1 MVVLI
6 VGADVMAEANLVSI
20 VALRER
26 RLVNWTLLN
35 LKWLK
40 VPWVVCMAHN
50 ASMLFKQPSIQHI

>member
-35 LKWLK
+35 LKW
-40 VPWVVCMAHN
+40 
-50 ASMLFKQPSIQHI
+50 F

>member
-26 RLVNWTLLN
+26 RPVN
-35 LKWLK
+35 
-40 VPWVVCMAHN
+40 
-50 ASMLFKQPSIQHI
+50 